1 MIEKIAS
8 SFGNI
13 ELLSNLLES
22 NSNLKNLVMEFCHTF
37 DVKAITHGN
46 TKRVNILSNRGIPL
60 GELYLSNM
68 VSPLCKDNDPV
79 YIYSCEGIIS
89 KEKASANS
97 DSNSRDSSKITSLIK
112 TIKKNGEHPVETKIF
127 DSYKSAIRDA
137 LSTVGERRKPT
148 INVGSDLALAM
159 LEKLLNVPITQNLDT
174 DQMKLLH
181 TRYLKELNSTELAIQ
196 NQQRFAKGCVVVKM
210 PNRFANANQKNDGV
224 LVGEIICTNV
234 SDPSDKDINI
244 TKPFERFDSLADS
257 PIAGIATMIRTYF
270 EGHKDKYDET
280 NALGIGSNDRYFRD
294 IDVAVASRSSTY
306 VALIP
311 LHAE

>member
-8 SFGNI
+8 PFGNI

-60 GELYLSNM
+60 GELYLSNK
-68 VSPLCKDNDPV
+68 SNDPV
-79 YIYSCEGIIS
+79 YIYSCEGIIF

-112 TIKKNGEHPVETKIF
+112 TINKNGEHPVETKIF
-127 DSYKSAIRDA
+127 DSYKWAIRDA
-137 LSTVGERRKPT
+137 LCTVGERRKPT
-148 INVGSDLALAM
+148 INVASDLALAM

-181 TRYLKELNSTELAIQ
+181 TRYIKELNSTELAVQ
-196 NQQRFAKGCVVVKM
+196 NQQRFAKGCIVVKM
-210 PNRFANANQKNDGV
+210 PYRYANANQKNDGV
-224 LVGEIICTNV
+224 LVGEMICTNV
-234 SDPSDKDINI
+234 SDPSNKDINI
-244 TKPFERFDSLADS
+244 TKPFERFDSLTDS
-257 PIAGIATMIRTYF
+257 PIAGVATMIRTYF
-270 EGHKDKYDET
+270 EGHKDMYDES

-294 IDVAVASRSSTY
+294 IDVAVASRNSTY